1 MQQKN
6 KLDIGFVI
14 SSFINIILALLVA
27 FGISTFSQTILIVFA
42 LITMVNAIYLLYKA
56 CLLYTSDAAD
66 DLQPV

>member
-42 LITMVNAIYLLYKA
+42 LITMINAIYLLYKA
-56 CLLYTSDAAD
+56 FYIFKE
-66 DLQPV
+66 